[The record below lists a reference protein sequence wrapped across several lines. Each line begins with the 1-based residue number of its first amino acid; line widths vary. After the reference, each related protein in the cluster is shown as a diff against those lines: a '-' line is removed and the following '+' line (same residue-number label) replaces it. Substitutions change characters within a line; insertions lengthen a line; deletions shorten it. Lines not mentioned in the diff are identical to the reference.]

1 MQQAAL
7 HLLGINFMTII
18 GLAVLGAMA
27 LSAFWYSP
35 KIFGNTW
42 VKLSGGGDGKGTG
55 AMMLYTAFAYTA
67 IALTLFVILCWAEAV
82 TAKEGVIVGLW
93 VGLGLSSMNL
103 LIPSMW
109 EGRAPRLF
117 LITAGITVANTVFMA
132 AIMAHLMGKFYL

>member
-1 MQQAAL
+1 MQ
-7 HLLGINFMTII
+7 HLLGVNFMVII

-35 KIFGNTW
+35 RIFGNAW
-42 VKLSGGGDGKGTG
+42 VKLTGCGSGSDCKGAG

-93 VGLGLSSMNL
+93 VGLGLSAMNL
-103 LIPSMW
+103 LIPAMW
-109 EGRAPRLF
+109 EGRAIKLF

-132 AIMAHLMGKFYL
+132 AIMSHLMGKFYL